1 MEERLVS
8 RLVDGFGL
16 KRCNS
21 IISAYALIC
30 SARECCQQFL
40 LVMGFLSLD
49 CCQQNG
55 ARSCRR

>member
-30 SARECCQQFL
+30 SARECCQRFL
-40 LVMGFLSLD
+40 LVMGS
-49 CCQQNG
+49 
-55 ARSCRR
+55 